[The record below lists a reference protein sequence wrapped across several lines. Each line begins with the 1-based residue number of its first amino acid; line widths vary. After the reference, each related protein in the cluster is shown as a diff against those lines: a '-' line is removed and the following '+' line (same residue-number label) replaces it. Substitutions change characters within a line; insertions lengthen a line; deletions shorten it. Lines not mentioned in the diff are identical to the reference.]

1 MAGHKASVLRDQP
14 LVSIGVPVRNGEAYI
29 QEALGSLLSQSY
41 RNLEIIVSDNGS
53 TDGTRDICEACAAAD
68 KRVRYHRQASNRG
81 AAWNFN
87 FVFHQSR
94 GHFFKWAAHD
104 DLLQPD
110 FILNT
115 WKALCLAPDAV
126 AAYGSVSVID
136 HLGRI
141 CAQDPEPSLQ
151 LDHLDPV
158 VRFRDAVF
166 GHHYCIFIFGLLRT
180 EALRKTALI
189 GPYASSDVVLLGQLA
204 LLGPILKIAGEE
216 FLWRSHPQQ
225 SIRRV
230 LHAEG
235 LRAYGQWFNPQLSK
249 GRHYPHWRLLR
260 ELISCVLNSP
270 LRRSEKL
277 RCLLHILT
285 NRYRLGGRKELL
297 LDLLHAW
304 KPNPN
309 PSISEI

>member
-1 MAGHKASVLRDQP
+1 MAGHKGSVLRDQP
-14 LVSIGVPVRNGEAYI
+14 LVSIGVPVRNGERYV

-53 TDGTRDICEACAAAD
+53 TDGTADICEACAAAD
-68 KRVRYHRQASNRG
+68 KRVRYYRQASNRG

-87 FVFHQSR
+87 FVFHHSR
-94 GHFFKWAAHD
+94 GHYFKWAAHD

-115 WKALCLAPDAV
+115 WKALSMAPDAV
-126 AAYGSVSVID
+126 AAYGPASVID
-136 HLGRI
+136 HGGRV
-141 CAQDPEPSLQ
+141 CGPDPDPVLQ

-180 EALRKTALI
+180 AALRETSLI

-204 LLGPILKIAGEE
+204 LRGRILRIAGEQ
-216 FLWRSHPQQ
+216 FLWRSHAQQ

-230 LHAEG
+230 LDAEG
-235 LRAYGQWFNPQLSK
+235 LRAYGQWFNPELSR
-249 GRHYPHWRLLR
+249 GRHYPHWRLLA
-260 ELISCVLNSP
+260 ELVACVLKAP
-270 LRRSEKL
+270 LPRTART

-285 NRYRLGGRKELL
+285 NRYRLGGRRELI
-297 LDLLHAW
+297 LDLVHAW

-309 PSISEI
+309 TYIPEI